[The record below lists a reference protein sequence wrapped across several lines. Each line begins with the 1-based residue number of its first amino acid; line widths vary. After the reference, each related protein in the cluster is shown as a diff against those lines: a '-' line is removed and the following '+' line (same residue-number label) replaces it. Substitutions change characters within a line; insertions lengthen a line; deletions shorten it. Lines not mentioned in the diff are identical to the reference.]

1 MRTYKQLFIVGG
13 NVKICFIYREITMIK
28 KGIWYLENNHIF
40 APEFLILHRL
50 KLQGIMTER
59 THISPALL
67 LA

>member
-1 MRTYKQLFIVGG
+1 M
-13 NVKICFIYREITMIK
+13 MK
-28 KGIWYLENNHIF
+28 KGIGYLENNHIF